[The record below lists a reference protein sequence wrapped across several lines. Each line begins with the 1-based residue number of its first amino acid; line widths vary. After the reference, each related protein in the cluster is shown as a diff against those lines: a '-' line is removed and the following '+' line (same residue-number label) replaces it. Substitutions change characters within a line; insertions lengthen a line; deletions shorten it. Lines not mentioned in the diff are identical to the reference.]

1 MSSNGQ
7 LRKLADDITPSA
19 LAAKRGHQIM
29 DKFVREIQQKLSI
42 VSVHKGGSIGKRTAI
57 WLKMD
62 FDILVFV
69 DEQEVSTRQRSSFV
83 RQVQSVLLQARFPLE
98 KMECK
103 GDRFSWYISPRPS
116 AADLVTMRCDLAE
129 SCETDLAGVL
139 ISFGMCTR
147 VQ

>member
-7 LRKLADDITPSA
+7 LRKLADDITPSDSA
-19 LAAKRGHQIM
+19 VNRGHQIM
-29 DKFVREIQQKLSI
+29 NKFVRQIQQKLSI

-116 AADLVTMRCDLAE
+116 AADLVIMRCDLAE